1 MIQLYE
7 EPKIKIIDSEV
18 TGNPKPAPE
27 GKLAVVQRYL
37 ANKDYMGRKV

>member
-18 TGNPKPAPE
+18 TGNPKPVPE
-27 GKLAVVQRYL
+27 GKYVLGGGIEMPC
-37 ANKDYMGRKV
+37 K